1 MGILKEIFSDMDEP
15 ALIIEF
21 SKDDSDKKRLIEENN
36 KFKGLLVSRKIDE
49 IMLENNEL
57 KRQLNI
63 KEMKLIR

>member
-36 KFKGLLVSRKIDE
+36 KLKGLLVSRKIDE

-63 KEMKLIR
+63 KEMKFIR

>member
-21 SKDDSDKKRLIEENN
+21 SKDDSGKKRLIEENN
-36 KFKGLLVSRKIDE
+36 KLKGLLVSRKIDE